1 VCRSMLYPRECDEK
15 TTLICVM
22 LNEVKHLVENHAL
35 IHIMAFLCYKALHIE
50 MFRFAQHDNGFV
62 V

>member
-1 VCRSMLYPRECDEK
+1 
-15 TTLICVM
+15 M
-22 LNEVKHLVENHAL
+22 LNEVKHLVEKHAL
-35 IHIMAFLCYKALHIE
+35 IHIAAFLCYKARHME